1 MSSNTA
7 QAPTAAQVAVP
18 QSKSDPNAIKVEEIP
33 LPPRELW
40 AELDNTVPAPSATP
54 VSDKQDVP
62 EEQPAP
68 FEELDFIGD
77 GHKRIVPLAHPFR
90 RAGGE
95 VRSIEVRR
103 LRIGEIDTILRNMGD
118 RPLSLFDIYAQMCG
132 QPIAVLRGLVDEDGD
147 AVTAAAFDFLPR
159 ALRPAG
165 D

>member
-1 MSSNTA
+1 MDDASV
-7 QAPTAAQVAVP
+7 AP
-18 QSKSDPNAIKVEEIP
+18 I
-33 LPPRELW
+33 
-40 AELDNTVPAPSATP
+40 
-54 VSDKQDVP
+54 P
-62 EEQPAP
+62 EEQAAP

-77 GHKRIVPLAHPFR
+77 GHRRIVQLAHPFR

-118 RPLSLFDIYAQMCG
+118 RPVSLFDIYAQMCG
-132 QPIAVLRGLVDEDGD
+132 VPIAVLRGLVDEDGD